1 MGKIH
6 VSLARVAT
14 VSDFGGQVP
23 VASGRAVA
31 STVAALITTTTTW
44 GAAIAGVNEPG
55 RSTAAGQELIP
66 LAADGRSMCWRATA
80 SGSPMLVTVAP
91 QGQTPADG
99 TYPTYLIMS
108 GSSLDIGCGAAG
120 NCLWARDVVL

>member
-23 VASGRAVA
+23 VPSGRPVA
-31 STVAALITTTTTW
+31 STVASQITTTTTW
-44 GAAIAGVNEPG
+44 GAAITGINELG
-55 RSTAAGQELIP
+55 RVTPAGQELIP
-66 LAADGRSMCWRATA
+66 LASDGRSMCWRVTA

-91 QGQTPADG
+91 SGETPTDPI
-99 TYPTYLIMS
+99 YPTYLIMS
-108 GSSLDIGCGAAG
+108 GATIEIGCGGAG
-120 NCLWARDVVL
+120 NRLWARDVVL